1 MKNKRELEKIFK
13 GVANHRRVEILI
25 LLDNKP
31 NLSVIDISDELKTN
45 FKTIAEHIRKMH
57 LAGLIYKTN
66 KGNSVCH
73 TLSPLGQTILNFC
86 RTLE

>member
-13 GVANHRRVEILI
+13 GLANHRRVEIL
-25 LLDNKP
+25 LLLNKQP
-31 NLSVIDISDELKTN
+31 DLSVIDISEKLNTN

-57 LAGLIYKTN
+57 IAGLVFKTN
-66 KGNSVCH
+66 RGNSVCH
-73 TLSPLGQTILNFC
+73 TLSPLGKSVLEFC

>member
-25 LLDNKP
+25 LLDKNP
-31 NLSVIDISDELKTN
+31 ELSVIEVSEILKAN
-45 FKTIAEHIRKMH
+45 FKTIAEHIRKLH
-57 LAGLIYKTN
+57 IAGLVFKTSC
-66 KGNSVCH
+66 GQSVAH
-73 TLSPLGQTILNFC
+73 TISPLGKDILAFC